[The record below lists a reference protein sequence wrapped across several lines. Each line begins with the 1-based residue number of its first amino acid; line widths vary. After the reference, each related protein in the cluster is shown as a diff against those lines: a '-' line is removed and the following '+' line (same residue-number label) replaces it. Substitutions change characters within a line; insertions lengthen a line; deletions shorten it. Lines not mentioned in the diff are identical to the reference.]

1 MTGQTSTDQSS
12 PEQTSA
18 SHESSDPGKGGAAR
32 HHVTVLGGGSF
43 GTAMAKVLAEN
54 GHTVHFWMR
63 DEQQAAE
70 VRDQRTNQ
78 RYMPGVTL
86 EGDIRPTTD
95 FAAAVANAE
104 IVFVAIPSKAFR
116 TVIHQHASEFRPGQV
131 VISLTKGI
139 ERQGFRLMSE
149 ILQEEIPRTR
159 IGVLSGPNLAAEI
172 VAQELTATVI
182 AAKDPE
188 VRRAVQEL
196 LGCRYFRVY
205 ANVDIYG
212 VELAGALKNIYAI
225 VAGMAAALDLGENAR
240 AMLIT
245 RSLAEMSRFAVS
257 LGANPMTFMGLA
269 GIGDLVVTCTSPK
282 SRNYRVGYAVGKGA
296 RLEDAEAELG
306 QVAEG
311 IHTLLLVKEKA
322 EDVGIYM
329 PLVKGLYD
337 ILYGGASI
345 KAVISGLMTAV
356 QNSDVE
362 FILPRTLTGQL

>member
-1 MTGQTSTDQSS
+1 MSEKKRPTDGPSY
-12 PEQTSA
+12 SA
-18 SHESSDPGKGGAAR
+18 SHSRASSSPKADVA
-32 HHVTVLGGGSF
+32 VLGGGSF

-54 GHTVHFWMR
+54 GHSVKFWMR
-63 DEQQAAE
+63 DEELARELKEQG
-70 VRDQRTNQ
+70 TNN
-78 RYMPGVTL
+78 RYMPGVRI
-86 EGDIRPTTD
+86 EGDLHPTTN
-95 FAAAVANAE
+95 FAEAVADAE
-104 IVFVAIPSKAFR
+104 VVFVAIPSKAFR
-116 TVIHQHASEFRPGQV
+116 NVIHAHADDFRPGQI

-139 ERQGFRLMSE
+139 EREGFKLMSE

-172 VAQELTATVI
+172 VNRELTATVI
-182 AAKDPE
+182 AAKDPD
-188 VRRAVQEL
+188 VRRTVQDL
-196 LGCRYFRVY
+196 LGCSYFRVY

-212 VELAGALKNIYAI
+212 VELSGALKNIYAI
-225 VAGMAAALDLGENAR
+225 VSGMAAALKMGENAR
-240 AMLIT
+240 AMLMT

-269 GIGDLVVTCTSPK
+269 GIGDLVVTCTSSK

-296 RLEDAEAELG
+296 QLETAEAELG

-311 IHTLLLVKEKA
+311 IHTLRLVKEKA
-322 EDVGIYM
+322 EEVGIYM
-329 PLVKGLYD
+329 PLVRGLYD

-362 FILPRTLTGQL
+362 FILPRTLTGQA